1 MITHVVRR
9 GDFLW
14 LFVHEDEREF
24 DVLIN
29 IRNILNI
36 EIDEKIVTILS
47 IGEVEH
53 QYYYI
58 DGIDTRLISA
68 LNSKY

>member
-1 MITHVVRR
+1 MIINVVRR

-14 LFVHEDEREF
+14 FLIREDEREF

-29 IRNILNI
+29 IRNILDI
-36 EIDEKIVTILS
+36 EIDEKIVTILF